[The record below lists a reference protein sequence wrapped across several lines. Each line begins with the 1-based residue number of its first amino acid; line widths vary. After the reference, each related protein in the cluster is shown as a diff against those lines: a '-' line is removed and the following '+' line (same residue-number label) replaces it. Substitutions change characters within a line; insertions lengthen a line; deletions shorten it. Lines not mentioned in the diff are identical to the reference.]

1 MLEGLD
7 EINWSQLHHA
17 YGKASDVPSLIHQL
31 LSNDKN
37 ATDKAI
43 YELFGNIYHQ
53 HTVYEASAYA
63 IPFLQE
69 ILNNPEITNSIK
81 ISVAC
86 LIASMVD
93 SYDIQ
98 DGNYVQKVQEAVD
111 IRLLF
116 QYLSCENPTVRE
128 SVAGA
133 LSHYP
138 QYFTETLSM
147 LEKAFVLENDEEA
160 KGKIAEAIE
169 IIKSKQVKL

>member
-17 YGKASDVPSLIHQL
+17 YSEASDVPVLIHQL
-31 LSNDKN
+31 LSNDKTV
-37 ATDKAI
+37 TDKAI
-43 YELFGNIYHQ
+43 FELFGNIFHQ

-69 ILNNPEITNSIK
+69 ILNTPEITNSIK
-81 ISVAC
+81 MSLAC

-93 SYDIQ
+93 SHDIK
-98 DGNYVQKVQEAVD
+98 DGDYVQKVQEAVD
-111 IRLLF
+111 IKLLF

-128 SVAGA
+128 SVAGS

-138 QYFTETLSM
+138 QFHAETLPM
-147 LEKAFVLENDEEA
+147 LEKAFALENDEEA
-160 KGKIAEAIE
+160 KEKIAEAIE
-169 IIKSKQVKL
+169 IIKSKQFKS